1 MAQASA
7 KGDIALT
14 IDERGLEASLRFT
27 PDPEGAEWTA
37 DKLMRLVMDARLGG
51 FNQKKAEDL
60 LSKFSR
66 SRGQS
71 KSVAPSC
78 QPKPAASWKS
88 SA

>member
-1 MAQASA
+1 MAQAGA

-27 PDPEGAEWTA
+27 PDPEGAEWSA
-37 DKLMRLVMDARLGG
+37 DKLMRLVMDARIGG

-66 SRGQS
+66 SRSTGS
-71 KSVAPSC
+71 
-78 QPKPAASWKS
+78 ASRPPGS
-88 SA
+88 SAR